1 MNATGVKGLGVRV
14 VRSVMERNGEW
25 QLLGCDFE
33 VPGKLVRVFPS
44 VAGDC
49 PTSPFLS
56 ILSKDAVRSKGWAG
70 ANVPRTHCGE
80 GKQGTTTR
88 RDHKAT

>member
-25 QLLGCDFE
+25 QLLGYDFE

-56 ILSKDAVRSKGWAG
+56 IY
-70 ANVPRTHCGE
+70 NM
-80 GKQGTTTR
+80 
-88 RDHKAT
+88 